1 MSVTVRVFVD
11 SRGVDVPIG
20 ATALEAVRAADAAAA
35 ASVAGGTRIITD
47 SRGLPIAADAP
58 THGGAIYRL
67 VPARRR
73 DAEDDFSE
81 LT

>member
-1 MSVTVRVFVD
+1 VTGTVRVFVN
-11 SRGVDVPIG
+11 SRGVDVPAD
-20 ATALEAVRAADAAAA
+20 ATALDAVRAADAGAAA
-35 ASVAGGTRIITD
+35 GVADGTRIITD

-73 DAEDDFSE
+73 EADDDFSE